1 MFLKNVDVNDDDDL
15 TLRMARS
22 TINTQP
28 STFFVLQSY
37 DIPTPLHSPF
47 EVLRRVHRK
56 FFLSFFKESKT
67 GRKEQRDITTI
78 AMPLLL
84 LIPPIP
90 VVSYR
95 SSYVLYNYLSN

>member
-37 DIPTPLHSPF
+37 DIPTPFHSPF
-47 EVLRRVHRK
+47 EALRRGK
-56 FFLSFFKESKT
+56 KKSFHSFSSH
-67 GRKEQRDITTI
+67 
-78 AMPLLL
+78 
-84 LIPPIP
+84 PPFIEKG
-90 VVSYR
+90 
-95 SSYVLYNYLSN
+95 